1 MYLFKGTCKQ
11 WACRLLHRESV
22 MCQGRLQMICLSF
35 SGPDYLRGSSI
46 PVQLVTMNMHW
57 LLYYWEFLLC
67 NFKTILK
74 LSVLSHAAVEKK
86 NDFMMK
92 SLNFTQDFIVNHA
105 ILEKSFLFFKPMNV
119 FHTKEYVLLAH
130 KAK

>member
-92 SLNFTQDFIVNHA
+92 SLNYCKSCYPRK
-105 ILEKSFLFFKPMNV
+105 ILPFFKPMNV

>member
-92 SLNFTQDFIVNHA
+92 SLNNCKSCYPRK
-105 ILEKSFLFFKPMNV
+105 ILPFFLTHECFSYKGICFVGPQGKINWQ
-119 FHTKEYVLLAH
+119 
-130 KAK
+130 